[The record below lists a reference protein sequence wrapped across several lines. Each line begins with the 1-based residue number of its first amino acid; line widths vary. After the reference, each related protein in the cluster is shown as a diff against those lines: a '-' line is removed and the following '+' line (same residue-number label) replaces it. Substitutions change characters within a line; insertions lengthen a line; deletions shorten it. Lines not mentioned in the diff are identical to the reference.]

1 MDCLQDLQILHQRII
16 ELSIFSPN
24 ETLEDIS
31 TQDLIYLTV
40 PYVAS
45 EVQGRLKTTNR
56 IKRLNSLSE
65 TEVRCATSIYLFF
78 MKTVKVDSTSSFFLE
93 ICPEFY

>member
-1 MDCLQDLQILHQRII
+1 MDCLQDLQILHKRII

-40 PYVAS
+40 PYIVS
-45 EVQGRLKTTNR
+45 ELQGRLKTTDR
-56 IKRLNSLSE
+56 VERLNLLDQ
-65 TEVRCATSIYLFF
+65 TEVRPAPSIHLFYPQKCDKLTSLF
-78 MKTVKVDSTSSFFLE
+78 S
-93 ICPEFY
+93 